1 MKILSLIAVAA
12 LTLMTAFPQTVWAQG
27 HSDSVAHFHIGIN
40 PTWRPADWSSPAEGV
55 IDSDPTDDNK
65 LWLLSMPPTH
75 MAATPGWPHWE
86 HSNGNTFLV
95 LSPVLEDAQHVTKP
109 GDPTKE
115 LYTCNFLYSEANGYG
130 DPEGATHLNGWGSAF
145 GPQGA
150 WNLAA
155 GDPNNVPK
163 WSIQLRRERVSGNLD
178 ANDFFMLQ
186 SDDTPVLVAD
196 GQADT
201 FPKRWL
207 KDENAWGIHTHLYFY
222 FWLDEMDDEVAVV
235 LSAHDAGGLY
245 QRSADVT
252 VRFAKTVVQPI
263 HGDVNNDGVVDIED
277 FRVVLE
283 NWGLS
288 GIYSFQS
295 QREHDHDE
303 HEHDH
308 ED

>member
-1 MKILSLIAVAA
+1 MKTPFLVAVAA
-12 LTLMTAFPQTVWAQG
+12 LTLTAALSPTVQAQG
-27 HSDSVAHFHIGIN
+27 HADAVAHFHIGIN
-40 PTWRPADWSSPAEGV
+40 PTWRPADWTTPAEGSV
-55 IDSDPTDDNK
+55 DTDPTDDNK
-65 LWLLSMPPTH
+65 LWLFSMPPTH
-75 MAATPGWPHWE
+75 KAATPRWPHWE

-95 LSPVLEDAQHVTKP
+95 LSPVLEEGEHVTKP

-115 LYTCNFLYSEANGYG
+115 LYACNFLYSKANGYG
-130 DPEGATHLNGWGSAF
+130 DPAGATHLNGWNSAF

-155 GDPNNVPK
+155 GDANNAPT

-196 GQADT
+196 GQAYT

-222 FWLDEMDDEVAVV
+222 FWLDEADDEVAVA

-252 VRFAKTVVQPI
+252 VRFAKRVVQPI
-263 HGDVNNDGVVDIED
+263 QGDVNNNGIVDIED
-277 FRVVLE
+277 LRIVME

-288 GIYSFQS
+288 GIYGVHS
-295 QREHDHDE
+295 QEDHDHDHDE
-303 HEHDH
+303 HEH
-308 ED
+308 